1 MKKIDIAKKQYQ
13 ALEKVYEF
21 DGTKSKG
28 DRKQTLKKYNKKN
41 KLYEVNYSFSK
52 HCVINNFDNKILKD
66 LESKYSFLASVFDD
80 LDKFSRLKSQKE
92 KKNKCVW

>member
-21 DGTKSKG
+21 DGTKCKG

-52 HCVINNFDNKILKD
+52 HCVISNFDNKILKD

-92 KKNKCVW
+92 KKNKCV

>member
-1 MKKIDIAKKQYQ
+1 MSLMEQKVKVIENRLLKSIIKKK
-13 ALEKVYEF
+13 
-21 DGTKSKG
+21 
-28 DRKQTLKKYNKKN
+28 

-92 KKNKCVW
+92 KKNKCV